1 MKKLI
6 LASIMALAAT
16 AAVIA
21 PTQAASLTIQSD
33 DNSQYSP
40 DDQSDD
46 GQVIVRRHRDRYNDD
61 NQYGDDQY
69 GVQFGD
75 YQGGEYRRHH
85 RRDYDDQNG
94 GVQLQ
99 FGDYDGGEY
108 RRHHRH
114 HRCHIELVKH
124 WRHHHRVI
132 EEVRVCG

>member
-6 LASIMALAAT
+6 LASVLAFAAT

-21 PTQAASLTIQSD
+21 PTQAASVIIQSD
-33 DNSQYSP
+33 DGDQYSP
-40 DDQSDD
+40 DDQYDN
-46 GQVIVRRHRDRYNDD
+46 GEIVVRRHHDRRIYD
-61 NQYGDDQY
+61 NQYGDDQ
-69 GVQFGD
+69 GVQYGD
-75 YQGGEYRRHH
+75 Y
-85 RRDYDDQNG
+85 N
-94 GVQLQ
+94 
-99 FGDYDGGEY
+99 DGGY